1 MSTSKQGWIKPLSG
15 PCNRVEAYF
24 TGGAFTPHRHDTY
37 AIAMPRHG
45 VQQFDYR
52 GATQNSL
59 PGSVVVLYPDELHD
73 GRAGTEDGFCYRT
86 IYIKPE
92 ELQTIYSGES
102 LPFVEGGVS
111 TDEALVDAVS
121 ALLDDENDFSCPL
134 QYQDALFDL
143 ASALRRASSG
153 ASPSR
158 KINSE
163 AVERARQYI
172 QENLGEQLSLAE
184 LESVSGYDRWALS
197 RDFRAALGASPYRYL
212 VLRRL
217 EKAQSLVLAGRPIAE
232 AAFAAHF
239 SDQSHFT
246 RHFKKTYGLTP
257 KNWAA
262 QLAA

>member
-1 MSTSKQGWIKPLSG
+1 MSTSKKGWIKPLNG

-24 TGGAFTPHRHDTY
+24 TGGAFSPHRHDTY
-37 AIAMPRHG
+37 AIAMPLHG

-73 GRAGTEDGFCYRT
+73 GRAGTEEGFCYRT

-92 ELQTIYSGES
+92 ELQTVLSGEA
-102 LPFVEGGVS
+102 LPFVESGVS
-111 TDEALVDAVS
+111 TDEALVTAVS
-121 ALLDDENDFSCPL
+121 VLLDNENDFSCPL

-143 ASALRRASSG
+143 VSALRRISSG
-153 ASPSR
+153 ASPAR

-163 AVERARQYI
+163 AVELARQYI
-172 QENLGEQLSLAE
+172 HENLGAALSLAE

-197 RDFRAALGASPYRYL
+197 RDFRAVLGASPYRYL

-217 EKAQSLVLAGRPIAE
+217 EKAQTLLLAGRPIAD
-232 AAFAAHF
+232 AALAAHF

-257 KNWAA
+257 KSWAE
-262 QLAA
+262 QIAA